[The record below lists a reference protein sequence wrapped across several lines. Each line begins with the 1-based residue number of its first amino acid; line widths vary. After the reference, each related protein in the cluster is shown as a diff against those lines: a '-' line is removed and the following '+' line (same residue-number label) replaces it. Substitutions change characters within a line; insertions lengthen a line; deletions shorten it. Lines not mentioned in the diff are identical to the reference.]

1 MSDLLRLVFFCAVI
15 ALVPQWRVQ
24 AAQDLQ
30 PDVLVKRAGDEI
42 LALAANDE
50 RVASGQI
57 DELVKIV
64 EQKIATYF
72 DFNTMTR
79 LAVGKYWRMADE
91 SQRQSLVAEFR
102 QLLIRTYTR
111 AYASNRE
118 VRATVM
124 PSRLEAG
131 AVEATV
137 KTQLSLPG
145 SRPPITVDYDMRLY
159 SGGWKIYNVT
169 VDGVSLVTT
178 YRADFAER
186 IRRTGID
193 GLIVSLA
200 ERNRTRPE

>member
-1 MSDLLRLVFFCAVI
+1 MRGFLRLVFCCTLLAF
-15 ALVPQWRVQ
+15 VPQWPVQ

-42 LALAANDE
+42 LALVANDDL
-50 RVASGQI
+50 VASGDI
-57 DELVKIV
+57 NELVKV
-64 EQKIATYF
+64 VDKKIAPYF

-91 SQRQSLVAEFR
+91 AQRQSLTAEFR

-131 AVEATV
+131 ATEATV

-159 SGGWKIYNVT
+159 AGGWKIYNVT